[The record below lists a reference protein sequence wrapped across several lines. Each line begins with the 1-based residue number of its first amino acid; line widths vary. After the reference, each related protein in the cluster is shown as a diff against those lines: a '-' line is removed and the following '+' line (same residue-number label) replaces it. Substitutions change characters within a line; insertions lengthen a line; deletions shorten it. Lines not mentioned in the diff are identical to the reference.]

1 MSKINDVFNRVIE
14 SSQGT
19 QDVHGLLKLIG
30 DFLGYGVITI
40 GFFLILVLLSESN
53 KLKEASRW
61 GLFSSCLFSLLCVF
75 GHFQTNPTLVFSLEA
90 MLNIEV
96 IVSFL
101 LGSAL
106 GFIVFY
112 IISIIWDSVKSILTK
127 RNFSN
132 RDVKT
137 DIRTVEQ
144 FLPKLT
150 VKPSTKHYKKGNHF
164 LGYDRYGKPIF
175 VDRYVY
181 VSTHKQFIG
190 TTGCGKGKQIQSH
203 VYQDVL
209 NGDTPVIFNPKPDE
223 KQRILVTQTA
233 KRFNC
238 KIVYIELLGS
248 RPQLNIFKNKSVQ
261 QIEELLEVAFNL
273 SEQGTDADF
282 YRLNDRKANKMFSK
296 FIYKRKGRF
305 STNVT
310 EFLKEFEFELK
321 EAEKYK
327 NDLMELSSLIAIDS
341 GEKGLSIESILD
353 EQSIL
358 YISGSMRYNL
368 AVKAQKLLL
377 LSVMQAC
384 ESRNMK
390 NANYVGIYLDEFKY
404 LISRSAMEALGALR
418 DKKAHV
424 ALAHQSL
431 GDLRDCGAGLNEE
444 SVISSVNENCGLKLA
459 FKVHDPDTAD
469 WLSRMTGTILVDD
482 EQRKFT
488 TNRAFV
494 EVSEHERTLRQSE
507 RALIDSNMFMSLPRG
522 CGVVIGNGLSKF
534 VSTVPIK
541 LDESLPVM
549 LPTEVEDDE
558 YFYTQERK
566 TNRDLIDVG

>member
-1 MSKINDVFNRVIE
+1 MSKINGVFNLAFE
-14 SSQGT
+14 GSQLT
-19 QDVHGLLKLIG
+19 NEIISLLSLVG
-30 DFLGYGVITI
+30 NFLGFGVFAI
-40 GFFLILVLLSESN
+40 GFFLILGLLSESN
-53 KLKEASRW
+53 KFEEVCRW
-61 GLFSSCLFSLLCVF
+61 GVFGSCVFSLFSVF
-75 GHFQTNPTLVFSLEA
+75 GQFQINPTLEFSLEA
-90 MLNIEV
+90 LASAELI
-96 IVSFL
+96 IIAT
-101 LGSAL
+101 LGGGI

-112 IISIIWDSVKSILTK
+112 VTSLVWDSIKSILTK
-127 RNFSN
+127 NNFSN
-132 RDVKT
+132 RDAKT

-150 VKPSTKHYKKGNHF
+150 VKPCTKHYKKGSHF
-164 LGYDRYGKPIF
+164 LGYDRYSKPIF
-175 VDRYVY
+175 VDRHVY

-209 NGDTPVIFNPKPDE
+209 NGDTPVVFNPKPDE
-223 KQRILVTQTA
+223 KQRMLISLTA
-233 KRFNC
+233 KKFNC
-238 KIVYIELLGS
+238 KVVYIELLGS
-248 RPQLNIFKNKSVQ
+248 RPQLNIFKNKNIQ

-282 YRLNDRKANKMFSK
+282 YRLNDRKANKLFSK
-296 FIYKRKGRF
+296 FIYKRKDRF

-341 GEKGLSIESILD
+341 GDKGLSIESILD

-358 YISGSMRYNL
+358 YIGGSMRYNL

-390 NANYVGIYLDEFKY
+390 NANYVGVYLDEFKY

-424 ALAHQSL
+424 TLAHQSL
-431 GDLRDCGAGLNEE
+431 GDLRDCGAGLSEE

-469 WLSRMTGTILVDD
+469 WLARMTGTILVDD
-482 EQRKFT
+482 EQRKFS
-488 TNRAFV
+488 TNKAFV

-522 CGVVIGNGLSKF
+522 CGVVIGDGLSKF

-541 LDESLPVM
+541 LDENLAVM